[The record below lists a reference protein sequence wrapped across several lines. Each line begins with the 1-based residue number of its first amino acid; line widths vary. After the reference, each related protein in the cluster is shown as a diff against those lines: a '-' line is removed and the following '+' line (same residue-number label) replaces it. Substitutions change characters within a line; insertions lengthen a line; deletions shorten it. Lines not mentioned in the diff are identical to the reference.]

1 MMTQVR
7 FERYLVSAYEGEV
20 GGHAYFNR
28 LAACYADLDQSQ
40 KLVLGETGEK
50 LRVPMKTDQRYVR

>member
-20 GGHAYFNR
+20 GGRAYFNR
-28 LAACYADLDQSQ
+28 LAACYADPDQSQ
-40 KLVLGETGEK
+40 KLECLARLPSELPLETLLAEW
-50 LRVPMKTDQRYVR
+50 R